1 MTFRRV
7 SGGRGAALT
16 ALALVA
22 SVLLLTGCAGP
33 ADPVRG
39 TANPTAT
46 PSAPTPSERP
56 PAPAAVTNI
65 FVSATSIELRD
76 ASGKTLSKFDYFQ
89 SASEVVTGLSQALG
103 SAPIVENF
111 KGRND
116 TPPTTRYQWDGFVL
130 NDPTTGGTP
139 PFSSNTWVR
148 VSEAVNG
155 VHIGTVDGIAIG
167 DSAAEL
173 EARYPDTSFRLP
185 SGDQSELNIGVGFV
199 PLPPS
204 DDNAGSARTFSVQLL
219 APDPL
224 GPITQLTT
232 PSPNWGA

>member
-1 MTFRRV
+1 MST
-7 SGGRGAALT
+7 
-16 ALALVA
+16 
-22 SVLLLTGCAGP
+22 
-33 ADPVRG
+33 
-39 TANPTAT
+39 
-46 PSAPTPSERP
+46 
-56 PAPAAVTNI
+56 
-65 FVSATSIELRD
+65 
-76 ASGKTLSKFDYFQ
+76 FDYFQ
-89 SASEVVTGLSQALG
+89 SASEVVAGLSQALG

-111 KGRND
+111 EGRND
-116 TPPTTRYQWDGFVL
+116 VPPTTRYQWGGFVL
-130 NDPTTGGTP
+130 NDPVTGGTP

-148 VSEAVNG
+148 VSAEAVNG

-185 SGDQSELNIGVGFV
+185 SGGQSELNIGVGFV

-204 DDNAGSARTFSVQLL
+204 DDSAGSARTFSVQLL